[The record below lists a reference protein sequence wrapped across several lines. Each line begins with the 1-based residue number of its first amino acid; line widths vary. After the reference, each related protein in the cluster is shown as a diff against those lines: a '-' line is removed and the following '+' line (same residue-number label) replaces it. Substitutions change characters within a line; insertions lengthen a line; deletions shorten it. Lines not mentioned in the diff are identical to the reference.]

1 MAIIKNTLT
10 LNDLPPPPPGK
21 SGWPWT
27 KQSQLLPEQRPDG
40 SKWPRISIVTPSY
53 NQGQFLEE
61 TIRSVLLQGY
71 PNLEYIIIDGG
82 STDNSVEIVKKYE
95 QYLAYWVSERDRGQS
110 DALNKGFNHCS
121 GDIYAYINSDDLFLA
136 NAFHKVSNAFVI
148 HKTIKWLA
156 SSVLVGE
163 SIEESYI
170 WRPHTGTLPLFVVNQ
185 LVAQQGIFWVPD
197 VHPQP
202 YFDLK
207 CYYGMDHKF
216 FSKIYFKL
224 GSPFQLDEK
233 IAFFRSHPNSKT
245 YSPDLK
251 VTEFEWQS
259 LSEEIALKS
268 DFKTAIQ
275 IRKEQRRKLAY
286 YEITKL
292 LNAEDSTIKSSL
304 QSFLKSVSILLRV
317 PFPLRDRIF
326 ISAVIRLGSRLI
338 VNAIR
343 IRDRFES
350 TNE

>member
-1 MAIIKNTLT
+1 
-10 LNDLPPPPPGK
+10 
-21 SGWPWT
+21 
-27 KQSQLLPEQRPDG
+27 
-40 SKWPRISIVTPSY
+40 
-53 NQGQFLEE
+53 
-61 TIRSVLLQGY
+61 
-71 PNLEYIIIDGG
+71 
-82 STDNSVEIVKKYE
+82 
-95 QYLAYWVSERDRGQS
+95 
-110 DALNKGFNHCS
+110 
-121 GDIYAYINSDDLFLA
+121 
-136 NAFHKVSNAFVI
+136 
-148 HKTIKWLA
+148 
-156 SSVLVGE
+156 
-163 SIEESYI
+163 
-170 WRPHTGTLPLFVVNQ
+170 

-275 IRKEQRRKLAY
+275 IRKEQRRKVAY

-292 LNAEDSTIKSSL
+292 LNAEDSSIRNSL

-343 IRDRFES
+343 IPRS
-350 TNE
+350 L